1 MQDRELVMRKLLVI
15 LSIIILSCN
24 VVMGQ
29 PADFSAS
36 KEAGRT
42 SSSSPT
48 SGLYSYNPRV
58 EGEYFCIDLY
68 ARRYTEW
75 PGTVKVGKYT
85 FDISNHVG
93 AFDVS
98 LDMMVVAGGLD
109 YQKKFEA
116 YEFVLAY
123 SNFDTGEGVLSVK
136 RSEVQGDIP
145 SSTNRFSV
153 SYVVDV
159 DNFPVDED
167 PPTVQINV
175 PFYLGTLKL
184 KIKAGLPVGT
194 TSGMSFSTVAASL
207 GMWHTDD
214 NETAKSSECVVLGY
228 LDGKSFDIPLVP
240 EAPSTK
246 PETPL
251 LAGDSPVCPGD
262 AAGANYTIT
271 SLPKNATKTEWW
283 ISENVSGSPALNNA
297 NNICAISPNADF
309 INAKVLWYATAMGK
323 TYYVCVKAINGTT
336 SEESD
341 VATLPVQ
348 VTSTADFA
356 LAVKKA
362 GSVIASPFSEC
373 GGTSL
378 TLEVPAGTT
387 ELTWTGVT
395 GSGNSCVVALANT
408 TNANLSKTYSV
419 SGKYN
424 GCPVNATV
432 NVEVKPQP
440 QLYFD
445 LPLVDSYKKGQKIQT
460 TIKARTGGPLTDITW
475 TSPADINR
483 EKEEQVTFAL
493 NADGNYN
500 VAVSAENAGGC
511 SNSIDKDITVSG
523 GISLALTSV
532 YGNTICTN
540 GTALL
545 QATVSGLG
553 SSTATYLYKWYKGQ
567 TATGIPIYENT
578 TAVADATGLCGVTE
592 AGWYT
597 VWVSVNGGDYEVTK
611 SLEIT
616 NAGKTAIRVNTV
628 SPLIAA
634 TPDQKVVL
642 IANPAS
648 ASSFA
653 WKWTPDSKLDRTEL
667 ASQQYPLTAAITEE
681 TTYQVYMKDNSNGC
695 VASGTVV
702 VKPQTA
708 GTNSLAL
715 AVEPKTASLCQGNT
729 VRLKATLT
737 GGAGTGPAYEWTPDA
752 GLGSGAN
759 TANPLFTATGIS
771 VGTYNYIVKATKG
784 TEVVTS
790 QVTLTV
796 SATKAPS
803 LRPLEQIY
811 CLGNTLTAVDNNGTA
826 TKYNWTIEQ
835 AGKAPVNIAG
845 NSLQLSDAGKYTVKV
860 VGKHNEV
867 CTSDTVKLADIDL
880 RQVELAQVVTPEPEF
895 LEGETI
901 TSVATAANGWGPY
914 TYKWT
919 SPLPVRN
926 NTVDGPDT
934 YTVTGAS
941 AASHQFNVSVEDFHG
956 CKTGPVST
964 TVTRKTGGLTLTADT
979 MYAYCDGGM
988 VMLQAKAG
996 GGTGGYDYE
1005 WRQVGIDN
1013 ILATTATYLVEN
1025 PGTES
1030 YEVTVKDHSS
1040 PQLIRKEI
1048 VNLAEKKI
1056 SIKAPLLTTPGT
1068 ITIASGQKA
1077 MLSVHANPVETAR
1090 SQWRWELVDDLNS
1103 PVEATKQFAQTKALT
1118 GDVQYKVYTID
1129 KNYCLSKKEPLNVK
1143 VATDGS
1149 NFDIQIDALDMMCA
1163 TAKQTLGVT
1172 LTPAQ
1177 TGELKYSWTSMPDLF
1192 GASGSNEAN
1201 PEIQPTTPGAY
1212 VVVVT
1217 VENTAG
1223 VKNTAVK
1230 TIEVSGNQVPVLAMD
1245 FKPIVCEGDTVTVTP
1260 NMGIKDNIY
1269 TWYVNGAKSS
1279 VTGNKLP
1286 LDDING
1292 TNQIV
1297 KVLAT
1302 ADNGCV
1308 GESEETHTINAR
1320 PTLAWNPVLPAAVE
1334 IGETVDATVVP
1345 GSKTVSDYTYKWVC
1359 TPTGTATKNVY
1370 RVTPQNGDTKLNF
1383 TVVATDNTTTCKSK
1397 LLPGEVKVNAMELT
1411 PTIVMDGLA
1420 CVGGSAVMRV
1430 TDVTGDPGP
1439 FTYEWTATGN
1449 PTVLSTTATLV
1460 VDVTSTTAVDYT
1472 VKVQVQGGDKKGV
1485 ANQTITGVS
1494 GKTVPKVIACDD
1506 ITIPINQVAL
1516 LTANA
1521 TGTKPFAW
1529 TWAQVADLKSPAEE
1543 HLQSPYTRP
1552 LNTDTEYKVWV
1563 KDQTGCISKTDQL
1576 KVLIKGSDALNVEI
1590 VPDMELCLGNNVQY
1604 RAVVTDNSGYPAT
1617 VTTSEWKSMNGFART
1632 EVLQATYKAQKA
1644 GTDTIVVVVSNGS
1657 VTATAKKVITIKPS
1671 TAPTL
1676 NFIDLDNLACAGQEL
1691 GVNASV
1697 ANKGINWIV
1706 SKDNGAPVK
1715 STGTKYT
1722 FASAGKYQV
1731 KVVTT
1736 TENCVSDTLTGD
1748 ITIAPIPQILAVNI
1762 DSTCNRAKVVAIT
1775 EDATKWKWNETDV
1788 NGTCENGI
1796 DSIRYY
1802 KTTEMSKNFSGS
1814 LEASNEAGCK
1824 SAALPYNGMIY
1835 SLPVITLD
1843 PKTLSVYPNTQVN
1856 IGATLSL
1863 NNPYSLEWNPND
1875 LLESGQG
1882 TKTIK
1887 TKALAMASDPYEF
1900 TLVAKN
1906 TADQTCETLA
1916 TATISVDDKDFQVRF
1931 EADVVDVCQGVPR
1944 TFIAE
1949 ALNNKFPPLT
1959 YTFTSDYP
1967 GFTTQTS
1974 DKDRVTYTFNTPGTY
1989 ELQVEASNA
1998 NPLGPDVRTA
2008 TVTVQVNPTPALDI
2022 TAPGL
2027 GGTYS
2032 LCEHKGEIEVN
2043 MNATAGTGGWTVY
2056 YRLDENK
2063 KQEAFATANHVMTLT
2078 TGGEFYADSIVDS
2091 KGCKR
2096 DYSADMIGFTITD
2109 DVPRLAMTSTDPYTK
2124 CKGSTT
2130 DLNIQITNAGADY
2143 YPLKLSYKEGPSAKE
2158 FVFTDASTQFAST
2171 YKGTYTLVSITSQ
2184 PKGCTYT
2191 LNDKNQVTVNEYTE
2205 SVPELTL
2212 KDKNAKK
2219 FCEGE
2224 SVSIPVKVTAGKPG
2238 YMITYTL
2245 NGVENTKQLTVAGD
2259 AAITVS
2265 DNGPLVITKFA
2276 DANGC
2281 GTYTANET
2289 VDITKNEKPALAIT
2303 TSDCL
2308 LCGGSLDLGLKFDK
2322 GTAPYVLHYTVDG
2335 GVVLTKTF
2343 KTDDGS
2349 LNNDKTALWN
2359 IVNKGTIA
2367 LAKVVDQNGCEVAGA
2382 EITGGPTI
2390 VVDSFRLYAR
2400 LDGSNAQ
2407 CATADA
2413 RLKIDFAGTRWNQV
2427 VGRIK
2432 IEYEFEPI
2440 GGGGAT
2446 PTSVIKTKAEVE
2458 TPNSV
2463 ELTGLQQ
2470 GTYRLLNVTDL
2481 KEGSGANSCS
2491 GILPQTEAERT
2502 VSVIKA
2508 PVVEIDSMDFAVRE
2522 GETFVLGIKDLKPA
2536 EFDYSWQLLPDTYT
2550 NATAP
2555 DYKMNG
2561 TMGTTDMKYVLK
2573 GTNKDVTSC
2582 FNTDT
2587 INVYKIPEAPALTI
2601 DTNRTRYDLILK
2613 WTTVE
2618 DKKMISGYQMMHN
2631 KWDAYA
2637 IEKPYSEKQSFNNLA
2652 SSGELSAA
2660 SLDTLEFF
2668 YLRAMREIKVGDQMR
2683 KYYSLSSDT
2692 VGYMKQKVKASAG
2705 EEKTN
2710 TNYIAYPF
2718 DMKDKGL
2725 TKLTD
2730 LGEYLGRKENG
2741 KFAVMTVQ
2749 FFNFSEQS
2757 WVVGSYLE
2765 FLDKWNGGNTD
2776 LRPGTV
2782 YAMSVSKTYHDL
2794 DLVLFGKLL
2803 PPLVYDLLPKVESKT
2818 GNNYIL
2824 APFST
2829 IQHNRRQLLGDQVSD
2844 KMTVGIPVF
2853 NEQVWSAASYLK
2865 ALNRWNPTIENE
2877 NPKVF
2882 LRPWMP
2888 IVITVEKP
2896 VLNWTK

>member
-1 MQDRELVMRKLLVI
+1 MFSCWLYAQPTDFSQAKQTDTYPPLSEPGAAISCGIYSYAPHVTADGYLCIDFYARRFIDWPSSAMGMAGGQFLTYKNSIGGFAISLYQERGESFMNKFDDVSFDLDPAFQEQDPFLPPVI
-15 LSIIILSCN
+15 LSK
-24 VVMGQ
+24 
-29 PADFSAS
+29 P
-36 KEAGRT
+36 
-42 SSSSPT
+42 
-48 SGLYSYNPRV
+48 
-58 EGEYFCIDLY
+58 
-68 ARRYTEW
+68 
-75 PGTVKVGKYT
+75 
-85 FDISNHVG
+85 ISMN
-93 AFDVS
+93 
-98 LDMMVVAGGLD
+98 
-109 YQKKFEA
+109 
-116 YEFVLAY
+116 
-123 SNFDTGEGVLSVK
+123 
-136 RSEVQGDIP
+136 
-145 SSTNRFSV
+145 
-153 SYVVDV
+153 
-159 DNFPVDED
+159 
-167 PPTVQINV
+167 
-175 PFYLGTLKL
+175 
-184 KIKAGLPVGT
+184 GT
-194 TSGMSFSTVAASL
+194 TSQFVVSYIANEAALTQNPGVKAPKMVAMTVGVPLRL
-207 GMWHTDD
+207 GQLKFKI
-214 NETAKSSECVVLGY
+214 KSSVGSDVKSGLRLVASGSSAFAFTTSNSDKSVATNYPVVGWLEGE
-228 LDGKSFDIPLVP
+228 DGNIDIPLIP
-240 EAPSTK
+240 EAPSLVPDDPVFATV
-246 PETPL
+246 E
-251 LAGDSPVCPGD
+251 SPVCPGSV
-262 AAGANYTIT
+262 GNYTL
-271 SLPKNATKTEWW
+271 SALPKNATKVEWW
-283 ISENVSGSPALNNA
+283 VSVNANGLPILND
-297 NNICAISPNADF
+297 NNICAVPTITNNTQAQVQWNPGAAGN
-309 INAKVLWYATAMGK
+309 
-323 TYYVCVKAINGTT
+323 TYYICAKAVN
-336 SEESD
+336 ESSGD
-341 VATLPVQ
+341 ESNIITQSVT

-356 LAVKKA
+356 LTVKKA
-362 GSVIASPFSEC
+362 GSVITSPFSEC
-373 GGTSL
+373 SGTSL
-378 TLEVPAGTT
+378 ALEVPGSTT
-387 ELTWTGVT
+387 GLTWTGDNLT
-395 GSGNSCVVALANT
+395 GSGTTRTVTLSNT
-408 TNANLSKTYSV
+408 TNAPVTKPYSV
-419 SGKYN
+419 AGTYK
-424 GCPVNATV
+424 GCPVNASI
-432 NVEVKPQP
+432 NIEVKPQP

-445 LPLVDSYKKGQKIQT
+445 TPPLAATYKKGQKIQT
-460 TIKARTGGPLTDITW
+460 TVKATVGGPLTDITW
-475 TSPADINR
+475 TSPTVINGVKT
-483 EKEEQVTFAL
+483 ELISFML
-493 NADGNYN
+493 NQDNTYN
-500 VAVSAENAGGC
+500 VSVTAQNGSGC
-511 SNSIDKDITVSG
+511 SSSKTQSISISG
-523 GISLALTSV
+523 GVDLALTSV

-540 GTALL
+540 GSALL
-545 QATVSGLG
+545 QASVSGLSAG
-553 SSTATYLYKWYKGQ
+553 ASYMYKWYKGQ
-567 TATGIPIYENT
+567 AATGTPIRENT
-578 TAVADATGLCGVTE
+578 AAVTDAIDLCGVTE

-648 ASSFA
+648 ASNFT

-737 GGAGTGPAYEWTPDA
+737 GGTGSGPAYEWTPDA

-771 VGTYNYIVKATKG
+771 AGTYNYIVKATKG

-803 LRPLEQIY
+803 LKPLEQIY

-860 VGKHNEV
+860 VGKYNEV

-880 RQVELAQVVTPEPEF
+880 RQVELAQVVTPDPNF

-919 SPLPVRN
+919 SPLPIRN
-926 NTVDGPDT
+926 NTVDGPDS
-934 YTVTGAS
+934 YTITGAS
-941 AASHQFNVSVEDFHG
+941 AASYQFNVSVEDFHE
-956 CKTGPVST
+956 CKAGPVST
-964 TVTRKTGGLTLTADT
+964 TVTRKAGGLTLTADT

-988 VMLQAKAG
+988 VLLQAKAE

-1040 PQLIRKEI
+1040 PQLMRKEI

-1056 SIKAPLLTTPGT
+1056 STKAPLLTTPGT

-1077 MLSVHANPVETAR
+1077 MLSVHANPAETAR
-1090 SQWRWELVDDLNS
+1090 SQWRWELVENLNL
-1103 PVEATKQFAQTKALT
+1103 PVEARKQFAQTKALT
-1118 GDVQYKVYTID
+1118 GDVEYKVYTID

-1143 VATDGS
+1143 VASDGS
-1149 NFDIQIDALDMMCA
+1149 NFDVQIDALDMMCA

-1172 LTPAQ
+1172 LTPSQ

-1201 PEIQPTTPGAY
+1201 PEIQPTTPGSYLIAL
-1212 VVVVT
+1212 T
-1217 VENTAG
+1217 VENAAG
-1223 VKNTAVK
+1223 IKNTAVK
-1230 TIEVSGNQVPVLAMD
+1230 TIEVSGNQVPILAMN
-1245 FKPIVCEGDTVTVTP
+1245 FKSKVCEGDTVTVTP
-1260 NMGIKDNIY
+1260 NMAIKDNIY

-1320 PTLAWNPVLPAAVE
+1320 PTLAWNPVLPTAVE

-1345 GSKTVSDYTYKWVC
+1345 GSKTVNDYTYKWVC

-1439 FTYEWTATGN
+1439 FTYEWTVTGN
-1449 PTVLSTTATLV
+1449 LAVLSTTATLV

-1494 GKTVPKVIACDD
+1494 GKTVPRAIACDD
-1506 ITIPINQVAL
+1506 ITIPINQSAL

-1543 HLQSPYTRP
+1543 YLQSPYTRP

-1563 KDQTGCISKTDQL
+1563 KDQTGCVSKTDQL

-1604 RAVVTDNSGYPAT
+1604 RAVVTDNSGNPAA

-1644 GTDTIVVVVSNGS
+1644 GTDTIIVVVSNGS

-1775 EDATKWKWNETDV
+1775 KDATKWKWIETDV
-1788 NGTCENGI
+1788 SGTCENGI

-1906 TADQTCETLA
+1906 ADDQTCETRA
-1916 TATISVDDKDFQVRF
+1916 IATISVDDKDFQVRF

-2008 TVTVQVNPTPALDI
+2008 TVTVRVNPTPTLQI
-2022 TAPGL
+2022 TSPVAGSPQ
-2027 GGTYS
+2027 S
-2032 LCEHKGEIEVN
+2032 LCLNKGEVKVV
-2043 MNATAGTGGWTVY
+2043 MKATNGVDGWKFKYKLNNEPKV
-2056 YRLDENK
+2056 EN
-2063 KQEAFATANHVMTLT
+2063 FTDANHTLILT
-2078 TGGEFYADSIVDS
+2078 SGGNFVADSIVNS
-2091 KGCKR
+2091 KGCR
-2096 DYSADMIGFTITD
+2096 ALVTHGFRITD
-2109 DVPRLAMTSTDPYTK
+2109 DVPKVQLTATELTK
-2124 CKGSTT
+2124 CQGVGT
-2130 DLNIQITNAGADY
+2130 DLKLVIKDTTAADY
-2143 YPLKLSYKEGPSAKE
+2143 PLYVHYWLDGVDKNSARIDGATTISLTN
-2158 FVFTDASTQFAST
+2158 VGT
-2171 YKGTYTLVSITSQ
+2171 YKIDSIVSNRGCVFRLSENNLVEVKEYLETNPVLII
-2184 PKGCTYT
+2184 P
-2191 LNDKNQVTVNEYTE
+2191 DKSDRE
-2205 SVPELTL
+2205 
-2212 KDKNAKK
+2212 
-2219 FCEGE
+2219 FCEGS
-2224 SVSIPVKVTAGKPG
+2224 SVQIPVTISGGKAD
-2238 YMITYTL
+2238 YTIRYSL
-2245 NGVENTKQLTVAGD
+2245 NNGPEQSVPLTSSGN
-2259 AAITVS
+2259 IEVS
-2265 DNGPLVITKFA
+2265 ENGPLVIKGFE
-2276 DANGC
+2276 DQNHC
-2281 GTYTANET
+2281 GSFTLNET
-2289 VDITKNEKPALAIT
+2289 VKIQKNEKPALAIT
-2303 TSDCL
+2303 TSDRL

-2335 GVVLTKTF
+2335 GGALTKTF

-2349 LNNDKTALWN
+2349 LNNDRTALWN

-2413 RLKIDFAGTRWNQV
+2413 RLKIDFAGTTWSQV

-2446 PTSVIKTKAEVE
+2446 PTSIIKTKAEVE

-2508 PVVEIDSMDFAVRE
+2508 PVVEIDSMDFAVRK
-2522 GETFVLGIKDLKPA
+2522 GEDFVLGIKDLKPA
-2536 EFDYSWQLLPDTYT
+2536 EFDYSWQLLPGDYT
-2550 NATAP
+2550 DAP
-2555 DYKMNG
+2555 VSDYKMNG

-2573 GTNKDVTSC
+2573 GTNKDVASC

-2613 WTTVE
+2613 WTTAE

-2637 IEKPYSEKQSFNNLA
+2637 IENPYSEKQSFNNLA
-2652 SSGELSAA
+2652 SSGELSVA

-2668 YLRAMREIKVGDQMR
+2668 YLRAMREIKVGDQIR

-2692 VGYMKQKVKASAG
+2692 VGYYKHKIEFISGKKSNNVLTLYFDPVYYNMEWAGDMLKFLSPQLAYARWFDYDTQVWKAARKVGTSTIMGDFKIKQGMVLQLESAG
-2705 EEKTN
+2705 S
-2710 TNYIAYPF
+2710 
-2718 DMKDKGL
+2718 
-2725 TKLTD
+2725 
-2730 LGEYLGRKENG
+2730 
-2741 KFAVMTVQ
+2741 V
-2749 FFNFSEQS
+2749 NFLQ
-2757 WVVGSYLE
+2757 Y
-2765 FLDKWNGGNTD
+2765 
-2776 LRPGTV
+2776 
-2782 YAMSVSKTYHDL
+2782 
-2794 DLVLFGKLL
+2794 GKLPSFNEFEL
-2803 PPLVYDLLPKVESKT
+2803 KNNRDNKNNNVCFLQPFRIGLKTAGEILTEIGADLT
-2818 GNNYIL
+2818 YIRYWS
-2824 APFST
+2824 FT
-2829 IQHNRRQLLGDQVSD
+2829 
-2844 KMTVGIPVF
+2844 
-2853 NEQVWSAASYLK
+2853 EQVWKGARRVGTSTTMGDFTLK
-2865 ALNRWNPTIENE
+2865 VLMPLQFEMKKGTNPI
-2877 NPKVF
+2877 K
-2882 LRPWMP
+2882 W
-2888 IVITVEKP
+2888 K
-2896 VLNWTK
+2896 

>member
-1 MQDRELVMRKLLVI
+1 MAHGFAFGQPIDFSKAIEFGRS
-15 LSIIILSCN
+15 SIIE
-24 VVMGQ
+24 Q
-29 PADFSAS
+29 
-36 KEAGRT
+36 
-42 SSSSPT
+42 PT

-58 EGEYFCIDLY
+58 EGGYFYIDFY
-68 ARRYTEW
+68 ARRYNEW
-75 PGTVKVGKYT
+75 TYAIMPGNPA
-85 FDISNHVG
+85 FDCSNHVG
-93 AFDVS
+93 AFDIALSMNTV
-98 LDMMVVAGGLD
+98 LGGLE
-109 YQKKFEA
+109 YKTKFSHAEFILNKNNFTNTSSQEIVNLARPFDITISGNQLAISYLAVTTA
-116 YEFVLAY
+116 YPMGGIPAPI
-123 SNFDTGEGVLSVK
+123 
-136 RSEVQGDIP
+136 EVDK
-145 SSTNRFSV
+145 
-153 SYVVDV
+153 
-159 DNFPVDED
+159 
-167 PPTVQINV
+167 
-175 PFYLGTLKL
+175 PFYVGTLKME
-184 KIKAGLPVGT
+184 IIPGLPAGTKSDMYFHVVGG
-194 TSGMSFSTVAASL
+194 SM
-207 GMWHTDD
+207 GMWAPDD
-214 NETAKSSECVVLGY
+214 ATVMMSTKCTVYGF
-228 LDGKSFDIPLVP
+228 LDGKDIDIPLVE
-240 EAPSTK
+240 EAPSLVPDDPVFATV
-246 PETPL
+246 E
-251 LAGDSPVCPGD
+251 SPVCPGSV
-262 AAGANYTIT
+262 GNYTL
-271 SLPKNATKTEWW
+271 SALPKNATKVEWW
-283 ISENVSGSPALNNA
+283 VSVNANGLPILND
-297 NNICAISPNADF
+297 NNICAVPTITNNTQAQVQWNPGAAGN
-309 INAKVLWYATAMGK
+309 
-323 TYYVCVKAINGTT
+323 TYYICAKAVN
-336 SEESD
+336 ESSGD
-341 VATLPVQ
+341 ESNIITQSVT

-356 LAVKKA
+356 LTVKKA
-362 GSVIASPFSEC
+362 GSVITSPFSEC
-373 GGTSL
+373 SGTSL
-378 TLEVPAGTT
+378 ALEVPGSTT
-387 ELTWTGVT
+387 GLTWTGDNLT
-395 GSGNSCVVALANT
+395 GSGTTRTVTLSNT
-408 TNANLSKTYSV
+408 TNAPVTKPYSV
-419 SGKYN
+419 AGTYK
-424 GCPVNATV
+424 GCPVNASI
-432 NVEVKPQP
+432 NIEVKPQP

-445 LPLVDSYKKGQKIQT
+445 TPPLAATYKKGQKIQT
-460 TIKARTGGPLTDITW
+460 TVKATVGGPLTDITW
-475 TSPADINR
+475 TSPTVINGVKT
-483 EKEEQVTFAL
+483 ELISFML
-493 NADGNYN
+493 NQDNTYN
-500 VAVSAENAGGC
+500 VSVTAQNGSGC
-511 SNSIDKDITVSG
+511 SSSKTQSISISG
-523 GISLALTSV
+523 GVDLALTSV

-540 GTALL
+540 GSALL
-545 QATVSGLG
+545 QASVSGLSAG
-553 SSTATYLYKWYKGQ
+553 ASYMYKWYKGQ
-567 TATGIPIYENT
+567 AATGTPIRENT
-578 TAVADATGLCGVTE
+578 AAVTDAIDLCGVTE

-648 ASSFA
+648 ASNFT

-737 GGAGTGPAYEWTPDA
+737 GGTGSGPAYEWTPDA

-771 VGTYNYIVKATKG
+771 AGTYNYIVKATKG

-803 LRPLEQIY
+803 LKPLEQIY

-860 VGKHNEV
+860 VGKYNEV

-880 RQVELAQVVTPEPEF
+880 RQVELAQVVTPDPNF

-919 SPLPVRN
+919 SPLPIRN

-934 YTVTGAS
+934 YTITGAS
-941 AASHQFNVSVEDFHG
+941 AASYQFNVSVEDFHE
-956 CKTGPVST
+956 CKAGPVST
-964 TVTRKTGGLTLTADT
+964 TVTRKAGGLTLTADT

-1040 PQLIRKEI
+1040 PQLMRKEI

-1056 SIKAPLLTTPGT
+1056 STKAPLLTTPGT
-1068 ITIASGQKA
+1068 IAIASGQKA
-1077 MLSVHANPVETAR
+1077 MLSVHANPAETAR

-1230 TIEVSGNQVPVLAMD
+1230 TIEVSGNQVPILAMD
-1245 FKPIVCEGDTVTVTP
+1245 FKSIVCEGDTVTVTP

-1320 PTLAWNPVLPAAVE
+1320 PTLAWNPVLPDAVE

-1359 TPTGTATKNVY
+1359 TPTGTANKNVY

-1439 FTYEWTATGN
+1439 FTYEWTVTGN
-1449 PTVLSTTATLV
+1449 LAVLSTTATLV

-1494 GKTVPKVIACDD
+1494 GKTVPKVIACAD
-1506 ITIPINQVAL
+1506 ITIPINQSAL

-1552 LNTDTEYKVWV
+1552 LNTDTEYKVWI
-1563 KDQTGCISKTDQL
+1563 KDQTGCVSKTDQL

-1604 RAVVTDNSGYPAT
+1604 RAVVTDNSGNPAA

-1691 GVNASV
+1691 VVNASV

-1748 ITIAPIPQILAVNI
+1748 IMIAPIPQILAVNI

-1775 EDATKWKWNETDV
+1775 KDATKWKWNETDV
-1788 NGTCENGI
+1788 SGTCENGI

-1906 TADQTCETLA
+1906 ADDQTCETRA
-1916 TATISVDDKDFQVRF
+1916 IATISVDDKDFQVRF

-2008 TVTVQVNPTPALDI
+2008 TVTVRVNPTPALDI

-2158 FVFTDASTQFAST
+2158 FVFTDASTKFAST

-2224 SVSIPVKVTAGKPG
+2224 SVSIPVNVTTGKPD
-2238 YMITYTL
+2238 YTITYTL
-2245 NGVENTKQLTVAGD
+2245 NGVENTKQLAVAGD

-2281 GTYTANET
+2281 GTYTPNES

-2303 TSDCL
+2303 TSDRL

-2322 GTAPYVLHYTVDG
+2322 GTAPYVLHYSVDG
-2335 GVVLTKTF
+2335 GGALTKSF

-2407 CATADA
+2407 CATTDA
-2413 RLKIDFAGTRWNQV
+2413 KLKIDFAGTTWSQV

-2440 GGGGAT
+2440 SGGSAI
-2446 PTSVIKTKAEVE
+2446 PTSITKSKADAQSGIEL
-2458 TPNSV
+2458 SV
-2463 ELTGLQQ
+2463 QQ
-2470 GTYRLLNVTDL
+2470 GIYRLLNVTDL

-2502 VSVIKA
+2502 VTVIKA
-2508 PVVEIDSMDFAVRE
+2508 PVVEIDSMDFAVRK
-2522 GETFVLGIKDLKPA
+2522 GEDFVLGIKDLKPA
-2536 EFDYSWQLLPDTYT
+2536 EFDYSWQLLPGDYT
-2550 NATAP
+2550 DAP
-2555 DYKMNG
+2555 VSDYKMNG

-2587 INVYKIPEAPALTI
+2587 INIYKIPEAPKLTI

-2613 WTTVE
+2613 WAVTDE
-2618 DKKMISGYQMMHN
+2618 EKKIISGYQMMSN

-2637 IEKPYSEKQSFNNLA
+2637 IENNYAVKHEFNNLA
-2652 SSGELSAA
+2652 VSGELPAA

-2668 YLRAMREIKVGDQMR
+2668 YLRAMREIKVGDQTR

-2692 VGYMKQKVKASAG
+2692 VGYMKQKVKATAG
-2705 EEKTN
+2705 SDKTN
-2710 TNYIAYPF
+2710 SNYIAYPF
-2718 DMKDKGL
+2718 DMKEKGFTGL
-2725 TKLTD
+2725 TK
-2730 LGEYLGRKENG
+2730 LGEYLGRKGNG
-2741 KFAVMTVQ
+2741 KFAVKSVGY
-2749 FFNFSEQS
+2749 FDFSSQM
-2757 WVVGSYLE
+2757 WKLISYVDMFDRWQGTDIEPVPGNVYLVA
-2765 FLDKWNGGNTD
+2765 LDAN
-2776 LRPGTV
+2776 
-2782 YAMSVSKTYHDL
+2782 YHDV
-2794 DLVLFGKLL
+2794 DLIMFGKLL
-2803 PPLVYDLLPKVESKT
+2803 PPFVYNLFAAPSGKT

-2824 APFST
+2824 APLSAVRY
-2829 IQHNRRQLLGDQVSD
+2829 NKRQLLGDLISSKKAISIPIFSD
-2844 KMTVGIPVF
+2844 QRWDV
-2853 NEQVWSAASYLK
+2853 ASYVK
-2865 ALNRWNPTIENE
+2865 MFGTWT
-2877 NPKVF
+2877 PKVDVDTII
-2882 LRPWMP
+2882 LRPWTP
-2888 IVITVEKP
+2888 TIITVESSI
-2896 VLNWTK
+2896 LDWTR